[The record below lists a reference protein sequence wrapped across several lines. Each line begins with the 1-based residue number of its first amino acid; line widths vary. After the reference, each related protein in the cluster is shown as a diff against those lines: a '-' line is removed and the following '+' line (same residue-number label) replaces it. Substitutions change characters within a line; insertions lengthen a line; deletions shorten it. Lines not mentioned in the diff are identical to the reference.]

1 MNNVGLRNHYIS
13 SVFAARMMAP
23 RGGGII
29 FTISSWGGMSYLFGV
44 TYGAGK
50 VAKDRLAADMAVEL
64 KAD

>member
-1 MNNVGLRNHYIS
+1 
-13 SVFAARMMAP
+13 MMAP